1 MKFFRVKDLAAIWL
15 FALLINAFSVAI
27 FAEAPK
33 NSVAGL
39 VYCPLTKKFQ
49 PVKAEKKEIRQNPLE
64 EICADERDKKTFSD
78 ELYST
83 NFLYKPRLDVKQFE
97 NLVFDFFQKGKS
109 AFAGIPQF
117 PRFPHKDSIKASAAV
132 IVFSKTNETEF
143 VWKSNTEGFSF
154 AQNSRPPN
162 AILANLFEPQNF
174 RKLEKI
180 SRRIAPRAPP
190 FSL

>member
-1 MKFFRVKDLAAIWL
+1 MKFFRVKDLTAIWF
-15 FALLINAFSVAI
+15 FALILNAFSIAI

-33 NSVAGL
+33 SSAAGL
-39 VYCPLTKKFQ
+39 VYCPLTKKLQ
-49 PVKAEKKEIRQNPLE
+49 PVKAAKKETRQNPLE
-64 EICADERDKKTFSD
+64 EICADERDKKSFSD
-78 ELYST
+78 ELFSA
-83 NFLYKPRLDVKQFE
+83 NLLNKPRLDDKQFE

-117 PRFPHKDSIKASAAV
+117 PDFPHKDSIKASSVV
-132 IVFSKTNETEF
+132 IAFNKTNETEF
-143 VWKSNTEGFSF
+143 VWKLNPEGFSF

-162 AILANLFEPQNF
+162 AVSASLFEPQNF